1 LTADRAEDWPRH
13 WRWKGEPRAPGPA
26 VVFDLDGVLSDASAR
41 QHFLTGPGK
50 KNWKGFFDAVGDDP
64 LIEEVA
70 RLTEVLDPAVAI
82 VLLTGRPLRVQ
93 SLTVTWLEKYEP
105 RWDLLV
111 MRPSGDYGLS
121 PDFKRSTV
129 RELRERG
136 FDVRL
141 AIEDDTRNRDMFLD
155 EGVPC
160 IYLHSGYY
168 ENAE

>member
-1 LTADRAEDWPRH
+1 
-13 WRWKGEPRAPGPA
+13 
-26 VVFDLDGVLSDASAR
+26 VVFDIDGVLSDASAR
-41 QHFLTGPGK
+41 QHFLTGSDK
-50 KNWKGFFDAVGDDP
+50 KDWKAFFDAAGDDP

-70 RLTEVLDPAVAI
+70 RLTEVLDPAVTI

-93 SLTVTWLEKYEP
+93 PLTLTWLEKYGP

-111 MRPSGDYGLS
+111 MRPSGNYGLS
-121 PDFKRSTV
+121 PEFKRSTV
-129 RELRERG
+129 AELRTRR

-141 AIEDDTRNRDMFLD
+141 AIEDDTRNRDMFLS

-168 ENAE
+168 D